1 MLTPLDY
8 PHNNA
13 QKNIFVHSFILKPI
27 LNLVLK
33 LILNLILK
41 PVPIPIPHN
50 ARNNLLPVNEF
61 QQKLNI
67 TSLRNI
73 QTETHLIQW
82 PGPLLI
88 NLQSEEQAIT
98 IGVFVVLRLG
108 NVQRNSL
115 WDPSPALVM

>member
-13 QKNIFVHSFILKPI
+13 HKNILVHSLI
-27 LNLVLK
+27 LK
-33 LILNLILK
+33 LILN
-41 PVPIPIPHN
+41 PAPIPIPHK
-50 ARNNLLPVNEF
+50 AWNNLLPVNQF

-82 PGPLLI
+82 PGPLLT
-88 NLQSEEQAIT
+88 NLQSGEQAIK

-115 WDPSPALVM
+115 